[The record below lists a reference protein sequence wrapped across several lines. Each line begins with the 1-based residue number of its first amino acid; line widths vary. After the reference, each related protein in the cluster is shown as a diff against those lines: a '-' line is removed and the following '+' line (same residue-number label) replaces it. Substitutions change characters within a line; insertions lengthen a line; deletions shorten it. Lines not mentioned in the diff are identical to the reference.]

1 MNEFTDNFGVFSVG
15 AGEAQSSFA
24 GGASIGKWSYVN
36 RCHVG
41 RYFGLGCFSY
51 VSDAVIGS
59 YCTFGSRC
67 SVGAFSHPTG
77 WLSVHEFQYR
87 DTTEIYGHSI
97 ATFIDG
103 RVRRKITQ
111 IGSDVWIG
119 DNAVV
124 LTGVT
129 VGNGV
134 VIGAGSVVTK
144 DVPDFAIVVGN
155 PARIVRYRFSPE
167 IIERIGVLKWWNFPM
182 SFFEGIDF
190 SDIST
195 ALTELERR
203 ISQKICDP
211 FT

>member
-1 MNEFTDNFGVFSVG
+1 MNKVTKKVNMFGVG

-67 SVGAFSHPTG
+67 SVGAFSHPTS
-77 WLSVHEFQYR
+77 WLSIHEFQYR
-87 DTTEIYGHSI
+87 DTTEIYGHSL
-97 ATFIDG
+97 TSFIDE
-103 RVRRKITQ
+103 RIRRETTQ

-124 LTGVT
+124 LSGVT

-144 DVPDFAIVVGN
+144 AVPDFGIVVGN
-155 PARIVRYRFSPE
+155 PARLLRYRFSPE
-167 IIERIGVLKWWNFPM
+167 IIERLGLLQWWNYPM
-182 SFFEGIDF
+182 SFLEDVDF
-190 SDIST
+190 SNISD
-195 ALTELERR
+195 ALDELQRR
-203 ISQKICDP
+203 IS
-211 FT
+211 